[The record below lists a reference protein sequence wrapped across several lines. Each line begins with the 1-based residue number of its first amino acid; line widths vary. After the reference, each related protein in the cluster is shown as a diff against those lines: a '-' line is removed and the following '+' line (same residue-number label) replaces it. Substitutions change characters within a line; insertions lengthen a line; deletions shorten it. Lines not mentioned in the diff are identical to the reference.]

1 MNNNKIRWLF
11 VIGTSLMQLIIT
23 MKNTHS
29 SASIEVQVQVLLWNV
44 QVQYQGGYQQYSS
57 QDSLPDYP
65 YSSQSLDSHAGQTT
79 GSMIEIMRMKI
90 LAVIDSVDIHKHGIL
105 FGQCLFCLVSYPM
118 LPIFLR
124 SFCRHAAIDAEL
136 EQNEGR
142 SRWKQPTT
150 FFKSS
155 LWTQSGWIDG
165 SDIII
170 KWRNWSCVL
179 CLSVGNCP
187 FNLDAEKSLYFPS
200 KTCFQA
206 RYTSSDSRLMPP
218 TRTTL
223 GKKIKLG
230 YYKIYWNYPW

>member
-1 MNNNKIRWLF
+1 M
-11 VIGTSLMQLIIT
+11 
-23 MKNTHS
+23 
-29 SASIEVQVQVLLWNV
+29 

-57 QDSLPDYP
+57 QDSLPDSP

-155 LWTQSGWIDG
+155 LWTQSGWLIYVGLCILDHVVG
-165 SDIII
+165 SCI
-170 KWRNWSCVL
+170 
-179 CLSVGNCP
+179 
-187 FNLDAEKSLYFPS
+187 LYFGSNLPLS
-200 KTCFQA
+200 SNPAYGLSQVGWTAAIMKPIMCFVPFCWQL
-206 RYTSSDSRLMPP
+206 SF
-218 TRTTL
+218 
-223 GKKIKLG
+223 
-230 YYKIYWNYPW
+230 

>member
-1 MNNNKIRWLF
+1 
-11 VIGTSLMQLIIT
+11 
-23 MKNTHS
+23 
-29 SASIEVQVQVLLWNV
+29 
-44 QVQYQGGYQQYSS
+44 
-57 QDSLPDYP
+57 
-65 YSSQSLDSHAGQTT
+65 
-79 GSMIEIMRMKI
+79 MIEIMRMKI

-170 KWRNWSCVL
+170 K
-179 CLSVGNCP
+179 
-187 FNLDAEKSLYFPS
+187 
-200 KTCFQA
+200 
-206 RYTSSDSRLMPP
+206 
-218 TRTTL
+218 
-223 GKKIKLG
+223 
-230 YYKIYWNYPW
+230 